1 MDGLAA
7 VTEEAS
13 RFIGTPRAKGKPKR
27 ASATIPPARRLARAP
42 ARAQLAFTR
51 RAAARRPIV
60 EARLGS
66 AGRLAAARAVDLFLE
81 RVQADRTD
89 EDIVAH
95 DVAGRAVE
103 AERLGELEVFL
114 DRGFDLVA
122 RHVLL
127 DPRDV
132 EADVLGGRERARQV
146 RLATAAEQLLMEF
159 EIFLAAGRVLHA
171 HGRRNLRRLDRTL
184 AQHREFLEHEF
195 EFSVVL
201 QEIEHVAHGA
211 FAVAA
216 IVIEELNHG
225 DVALRI
231 AQRHLAR
238 RGEKLGA
245 VLLDAGAMLF
255 RVRDRLPLLELV

>member
-7 VTEEAS
+7 VTEGAS

-27 ASATIPPARRLARAP
+27 ASATISPPGSPPCARAR
-42 ARAQLAFTR
+42 ARNSRSHDVR
-51 RAAARRPIV
+51 RRGSRLSK
-60 EARLGS
+60 ARLGS

-81 RVQADRTD
+81 RIQADRAD

-159 EIFLAAGRVLHA
+159 EIFLAAGRVLH
-171 HGRRNLRRLDRTL
+171 
-184 AQHREFLEHEF
+184 
-195 EFSVVL
+195 
-201 QEIEHVAHGA
+201 
-211 FAVAA
+211 
-216 IVIEELNHG
+216 
-225 DVALRI
+225 
-231 AQRHLAR
+231 
-238 RGEKLGA
+238 
-245 VLLDAGAMLF
+245 
-255 RVRDRLPLLELV
+255 